1 MEGNMSRLMKRLT
14 LISTIILVFN
24 GLGYADSYM
33 GQVRDAQTKCQNDFG
48 TMNKNAN
55 SGEQKIIVDTAM
67 KTYREK
73 EAQLLK
79 DATQLGKSGKLNE
92 GEKNA
97 FNQKVSQMMEFCKAE
112 KNKVFYARKKPIGM
126 KWD

>member
-1 MEGNMSRLMKRLT
+1 MSRLIKMLT
-14 LISTIILVFN
+14 LTSAIAFVFN
-24 GLGYADSYM
+24 GIGYADLYM
-33 GQVRDAQTKCQNDFG
+33 EQVRNVQTKCQNDFG
-48 TMNKNAN
+48 VMNKNAN

-79 DATQLGKSGKLNE
+79 DAAQLGKSGKLNE
-92 GEKNA
+92 SEKIP
-97 FNQKVSQMMEFCKAE
+97 FKQKVAQMMEFCKLE